1 MERMAGIELTH
12 VPYKGS
18 IPAAS
23 AVISGETG
31 ISFSTLPA
39 ALPHAKTGRL
49 VLLAVSFP
57 KRSSQIPDVP
67 TIAETLNGYDL
78 GLYSGLW
85 APRGTPRSIVTKLHA
100 ETMKGLEHPKV
111 KEILT
116 TVSAIPGTMS
126 PDQFAAFLAK
136 ETREW
141 GEIVRASGVKV
152 E

>member
-1 MERMAGIELTH
+1 
-12 VPYKGS
+12 
-18 IPAAS
+18 
-23 AVISGETG
+23 
-31 ISFSTLPA
+31 
-39 ALPHAKTGRL
+39 
-49 VLLAVSFP
+49 LLAVSFP

-85 APRGTPRSIVTKLHA
+85 APKGTPRSIIRKLHA
-100 ETMKGLEHPKV
+100 ETMNGLERPKV
-111 KEILT
+111 KEILA
-116 TVSAIPGTMS
+116 TVSAIPGALS
-126 PDQFAAFLAK
+126 PDQFAAFVAK